1 MFRKTRRYIPI
12 ITNRFHGSQLKTY
25 KPVVTNRFN
34 RPTVG
39 MIIRRKFSYTGTN
52 TFQRIS
58 HYAHVLIPRT
68 FNFTI
73 RNNPKLHHIKYFK
86 SRASL
91 KQTMYFICVGFIGG
105 ACGYLFYYLI
115 KN

>member
-12 ITNRFHGSQLKTY
+12 ITNRFQCSQIKMY

-39 MIIRRKFSYTGTN
+39 MIIRRKFNCTSTH
-52 TFQRIS
+52 TFKRIS
-58 HYAHVLIPRT
+58 HYAHILTPRT
-68 FNFTI
+68 FNFTTGI
-73 RNNPKLHHIKYFK
+73 KPKLYHIKYFK
-86 SRASL
+86 FRTSL
-91 KQTMYFICVGFIGG
+91 KQTMYFISIGFIGG
-105 ACGYLFYYLI
+105 VCGYLFYYLI